1 MKPGGILALLRVGEV
16 GVSEIE
22 DRRLAICDAMIMCGG
37 RGRGERWS
45 CAERDLYT
53 VCLAITEAGIRGR
66 SCGLQLHSRG
76 KRQRDPTTQSGK
88 VLFSDNQIYL
98 LVFVTELTETYQRP
112 KLQCQ
117 CRVGSRRVSIKHSTK
132 LIFISTLCCQL
143 MSSFMISLVPSNL
156 WAQLHI
162 LVTLVSKP
170 W

>member
-1 MKPGGILALLRVGEV
+1 MGLEGAMKPGGTLALLRVGEV

-76 KRQRDPTTQSGK
+76 KRQPDPTTQSGK

-98 LVFVTELTETYQRP
+98 LVCHSFRDRTDRP
-112 KLQCQ
+112 T
-117 CRVGSRRVSIKHSTK
+117 RG
-132 LIFISTLCCQL
+132 
-143 MSSFMISLVPSNL
+143 PNSNVNVK
-156 WAQLHI
+156 WD
-162 LVTLVSKP
+162 P
-170 W
+170 DG